1 MQTVIQVIATGT
13 GSLRN
18 KIMSDPQLEKK
29 FGFIKVWHK
38 QPGRP
43 YGWAKIN
50 SARDIH
56 GAINL
61 EWHARS
67 RTLICR
73 VVTKL
78 GNKPNSIIGDFVDY
92 LLAAPKPDSCH
103 PHHAAMNS
111 TMLFRRLVRQQSLY
125 RDALGEIARFI
136 DVAAEC
142 DGDMIGQ
149 KLEWDDGE
157 NRHDVIRRFRQ
168 DDDVVSDTFEMFHAV
183 AAGQR
188 DDRSFASFHL
198 LNVVKVF

>member
-1 MQTVIQVIATGT
+1 LILERAFGALFYEPAELNKHCQTNDFLLNLEGGMQTVIQVIATGT

-43 YGWAKIN
+43 HGWAKIH
-50 SARDIH
+50 SARDVH

-92 LLAAPKPDSCH
+92 LLARHQSRILAIH
-103 PHHAAMNS
+103 IM
-111 TMLFRRLVRQQSLY
+111 RR
-125 RDALGEIARFI
+125 
-136 DVAAEC
+136 
-142 DGDMIGQ
+142 
-149 KLEWDDGE
+149 
-157 NRHDVIRRFRQ
+157 
-168 DDDVVSDTFEMFHAV
+168 
-183 AAGQR
+183 
-188 DDRSFASFHL
+188 
-198 LNVVKVF
+198 

>member
-29 FGFIKVWHK
+29 FGFIKIWHK

-43 YGWAKIN
+43 HGWAKIH
-50 SARDIH
+50 SARDVH

-92 LLAAPKPDSCH
+92 LLARHQSRILAIYI
-103 PHHAAMNS
+103 M
-111 TMLFRRLVRQQSLY
+111 RR
-125 RDALGEIARFI
+125 
-136 DVAAEC
+136 
-142 DGDMIGQ
+142 
-149 KLEWDDGE
+149 
-157 NRHDVIRRFRQ
+157 
-168 DDDVVSDTFEMFHAV
+168 
-183 AAGQR
+183 
-188 DDRSFASFHL
+188 
-198 LNVVKVF
+198 